1 MSKTP
6 TWPRSDRPVRIR
18 EELSKVICDKLPE
31 DFTDYLGHPLDLG
44 DEVLLYRWG
53 RWQIWPLDA
62 CSSGFMIRQPGGG
75 IPINPTYVQRK
86 KLIRADKAHDL
97 GLRFP

>member
-6 TWPRSDRPVRIR
+6 IAGFEPRRR
-18 EELSKVICDKLPE
+18 EDLPEALQKLLPE
-31 DFTDYLGHPLDLG
+31 DFTDYVGHPLDLG
-44 DEVLLYRWG
+44 DYVL
-53 RWQIWPLDA
+53 IWYWNRVERFPLDV

-75 IPINPTYVQRK
+75 IPINSTYVRRK